1 MRQRLALFATLVL
14 GLVSVVGLAQTSP
27 TKNGHR
33 PPGLR
38 GTLVPA
44 GTNTLPSGTVLVL
57 RMETRLNSKTSRI
70 GDRFTA
76 RLIEPV
82 YDQNWQVVVPDGCTV
97 EGHVESASSAQLRRR
112 AGVIGV
118 QFDRLILTDGRSL
131 PLDGVLTS
139 VDARE
144 RKKVDS
150 EGNVVGGSTAKRTV
164 VLVGGGAA
172 SGAAVGAI
180 TGGPLLGA
188 SIGAAAGAVSAMIA
202 KGKEATVDP
211 GMQVGL
217 EILRPVDLGLGASG
231 IARVDNRVHP
241 DQPVNHDVIF
251 EPDRP
256 DRNERVELKRSKSAP
271 APRPP
276 TPRDTDTPVSSVPPV
291 LDDNRSQ
298 PADSG
303 VSEPVRTDPATSAA
317 SPTSSRPD
325 DAAGQITPTQTDALT
340 VRVSAVIAERT
351 SNGDVRILI
360 TAETPTA
367 GWRIFVDHSVDRDTL
382 EVWLRGY
389 KPSGPVAQVLS
400 HPTVSLSVPDQSG
413 AIHRIL
419 VHGSNGNRT
428 AEVAP
433 STILRDDALGDV
445 RARVVDKLEV
455 LAADYAASVGAIR
468 DSQGRYQQATD
479 RQLSPGQVSLL
490 SALSDL
496 VQSARSFQQVSMG
509 QSGSGA
515 QRQAALRLSDTANH
529 MNGLWVSV
537 RPAKDLDDKWHV
549 LQDEIR
555 LTTAA
560 ASQQAK

>member
-14 GLVSVVGLAQTSP
+14 GLVSVVGFAQTSP
-27 TKNGHR
+27 NKNGHR

-82 YDQNWQVVVPDGCTV
+82 YDQNWQVIVPDGCTV
-97 EGHVESASSAQLRRR
+97 EGHVESASSAQLKRR

-139 VDARE
+139 VDPRE
-144 RKKVDS
+144 RKKIDP

-164 VLVGGGAA
+164 ILVGGGAA

-188 SIGAAAGAVSAMIA
+188 SIGAAAGAVSAMIG

-217 EILRPVDLGLGASG
+217 EILRPVDLGLGTSG

-241 DQPVNHDVIF
+241 DQTVNHDVIF
-251 EPDRP
+251 EP

-271 APRPP
+271 AARPP
-276 TPRDTDTPVSSVPPV
+276 APRDTDTPVSSVPTVPSV
-291 LDDNRSQ
+291 IDDNRSQ

-303 VSEPVRTDPATSAA
+303 TDPATSAA
-317 SPTSSRPD
+317 SPTNSRPD
-325 DAAGQITPTQTDALT
+325 DAAGQVAPTQTGALT
-340 VRVSAVIAERT
+340 VKVSAVIAERI
-351 SNGDVRILI
+351 SKGDVRILI

-413 AIHRIL
+413 EIRRIL

-468 DSQGRYQQATD
+468 DLQGRYQQATD

-496 VQSARSFQQVSMG
+496 VQSARSFQQVSLG
-509 QSGSGA
+509 QPGSVA

-529 MNGLWVSV
+529 VNGLWVSV
-537 RPAKDLDDKWHV
+537 RPAQDLDDKWHV

>member
-1 MRQRLALFATLVL
+1 
-14 GLVSVVGLAQTSP
+14 
-27 TKNGHR
+27 
-33 PPGLR
+33 
-38 GTLVPA
+38 
-44 GTNTLPSGTVLVL
+44 
-57 RMETRLNSKTSRI
+57 METRLNSKTSRI

-82 YDQNWQVVVPDGCTV
+82 YDQNWGVVIPDGCTV

-112 AGVIGV
+112 AGIIGV
-118 QFDRLILTDGRSL
+118 QFDRLILPDGRSL

-139 VDARE
+139 VDPRE
-144 RKKVDS
+144 RTKVDS
-150 EGNVVGGSTAKRTV
+150 EGNVVGGSTATRTLL
-164 VLVGGGAA
+164 LVGGGAA

-180 TGGPLLGA
+180 AGGPLLGA
-188 SIGAAAGAVSAMIA
+188 GIGAAAGAVSAMIG

-217 EILRPVDLGLGASG
+217 EILRPVDLGLGTSG

-241 DQPVNHDVIF
+241 DQTDNHDVIF
-251 EPDRP
+251 EP

-271 APRPP
+271 APHPP
-276 TPRDTDTPVSSVPPV
+276 APRDTDTPVSSVPPV
-291 LDDNRSQ
+291 LEDTRSQ

-303 VSEPVRTDPATSAA
+303 VSEPVRTDPATSTA

-325 DAAGQITPTQTDALT
+325 NPSGQVVPTQTDATT
-340 VRVSAVIAERT
+340 VKVSAVVAERT

-360 TAETPTA
+360 TAETPAA

-413 AIHRIL
+413 QIRRIL

-455 LAADYAASVGAIR
+455 LAADYAASVGATR
-468 DSQGRYQQATD
+468 DSQGRYHWPTD
-479 RQLSPGQVSLL
+479 HRLAPDQVSLL

-496 VQSARSFQQVSMG
+496 VQSARSFRQVSMG
-509 QSGSGA
+509 QPGSEA
-515 QRQAALRLSDTANH
+515 QRQAALRLSDTATHVND
-529 MNGLWVSV
+529 LWVSV
-537 RPAKDLDDKWHV
+537 RPAQDLDDKWHV

-555 LTTAA
+555 ITTAS